1 MFDVGSG
8 KTTLCH
14 RLVKH
19 QKYMF
24 DRPAD
29 RIIVFYT
36 ELSEQIKRISKLD
49 KVELIKNYDQDIID
63 DWSSEDGHLFIIID
77 DHLMMKTA
85 QAGFAELWAI
95 KSRAKFISCALLT
108 QSMSPHDGGSNKWG
122 KVVMLN
128 STITILFCNKRDES
142 IVRQFARTAF
152 SGRFQFFISAYREA
166 VCDKGKP
173 KKTKGNYKYLA
184 IFSDPTTPRNCE
196 LRTRIFFRNEHTILF
211 YPRKWTS

>member
-1 MFDVGSG
+1 
-8 KTTLCH
+8 
-14 RLVKH
+14 
-19 QKYMF
+19 MF

-95 KSRAKFISCALLT
+95 
-108 QSMSPHDGGSNKWG
+108 
-122 KVVMLN
+122 
-128 STITILFCNKRDES
+128 
-142 IVRQFARTAF
+142 
-152 SGRFQFFISAYREA
+152 
-166 VCDKGKP
+166 
-173 KKTKGNYKYLA
+173 
-184 IFSDPTTPRNCE
+184 
-196 LRTRIFFRNEHTILF
+196 
-211 YPRKWTS
+211 